1 MSFTKKIMERNKKGL
16 VKDADEVYDNVYPTI
31 ISKISSK
38 ASVKRQKVLKKFD
51 DEDKKNELVCN
62 FKSAYKTI
70 NDIIKG
76 DMLSCFE
83 DAISGKLESKAF
95 TNIDKSKCIYELLNS
110 VNIYFVN
117 SEMCGDKDKTSD
129 ERVIPSDTVWS
140 INLDKK
146 ELHKDIENEEFEKAN
161 IREKVE
167 AIRLG
172 CYKRDTERYFA
183 GEGSKSMNG
192 SVISSFDDVN
202 KHCSIFLWIDHI
214 YKTSNKYK
222 DNNISFEAL
231 LTFVLLHE
239 LMHLMMD
246 VFDEHEFGIKDEG
259 NFKDLGQLWQLY
271 GYFREESLANA
282 LALHLCDSRGNKAL
296 AYSIL
301 EHFVQNQ
308 TIPYQTGLLYKDLF
322 EKAVK
327 NWMKCKTG
335 KYLTKQLA
343 KEWLLEITE
352 EKPDPNNLR
361 RIEDEIEEI
370 LRDK

>member
-1 MSFTKKIMERNKKGL
+1 MFIVAIRKKSG
-16 VKDADEVYDNVYPTI
+16 KDLINSADEVYDNVYPTI

-76 DMLSCFE
+76 DILSCFE

-95 TNIDKSKCIYELLNS
+95 TNIDKSQYIYELLNS

-117 SEMCGDKDKTSD
+117 SEMCGDKTFD
-129 ERVIPSDTVWS
+129 ERVIPSDTVCS
-140 INLDKK
+140 IKLDKK
-146 ELHKDIENEEFEKAN
+146 ELHNKIENEEFEEAN
-161 IREKVE
+161 KREKVE
-167 AIRLG
+167 DVLLG

-259 NFKDLGQLWQLY
+259 NFKDLGQLY

-282 LALHLCDSRGNKAL
+282 LALHLCDSTGNEAL
-296 AYSIL
+296 VHSIL
-301 EHFVQNQ
+301 DHFVQNQ
-308 TIPYQTGLLYKDLF
+308 TIPYQTGWLYKNLF

-370 LRDK
+370 LPDK

>member
-1 MSFTKKIMERNKKGL
+1 MSFVKKTAG
-16 VKDADEVYDNVYPTI
+16 
-31 ISKISSK
+31 
-38 ASVKRQKVLKKFD
+38 
-51 DEDKKNELVCN
+51 KN
-62 FKSAYKTI
+62 TGGI
-70 NDIIKG
+70 
-76 DMLSCFE
+76 
-83 DAISGKLESKAF
+83 
-95 TNIDKSKCIYELLNS
+95 IDKSKPTLCAPIRISDINYNNINISNQEAVSRLSDIKDLLPVIESAFKTTDPIIQGDVLAKFEETIQLNLKRRGFDIKSGATCIYQLLNS
-110 VNIYFVN
+110 VNIYLVTHTL
-117 SEMCGDKDKTSD
+117 CGDKTSD
-129 ERVIPSDTVWS
+129 EREIPSDKVRS

-146 ELHKDIENEEFEKAN
+146 ELHNKIENEEFDKAN
-161 IREKVE
+161 EREEVE
-167 AIRLG
+167 AVLLG

-183 GEGSKSMNG
+183 GEGIKSVNG

-214 YKTSNKYK
+214 HDASN
-222 DNNISFEAL
+222 NHVSFEAL

-246 VFDEHEFGIKDEG
+246 VFDENEFGIIGEG
-259 NFKDLGQLWQLY
+259 NLKDLGQLY

-282 LALHLCDSRGNKAL
+282 LALHLCDSTRNKAL

>member
-1 MSFTKKIMERNKKGL
+1 MSFAKKIARKKTG
-16 VKDADEVYDNVYPTI
+16 EI
-31 ISKISSK
+31 I
-38 ASVKRQKVLKKFD
+38 D
-51 DEDKKNELVCN
+51 
-62 FKSAYKTI
+62 
-70 NDIIKG
+70 
-76 DMLSCFE
+76 
-83 DAISGKLESKAF
+83 ESKPTLCAPIRISDINYNNINISNQEAVSRLSDIKDLLPVIESAF
-95 TNIDKSKCIYELLNS
+95 KTTDPIIQGDVLAKFEETIQLNLKRRGFDIKSGATCIYQLLNS
-110 VNIYFVN
+110 VNIYLVTHTL
-117 SEMCGDKDKTSD
+117 CGDKTSD
-129 ERVIPSDTVWS
+129 EREIPSDKVRS

-146 ELHKDIENEEFEKAN
+146 ELHNKIENEEFDKAN
-161 IREKVE
+161 ERGEVE
-167 AIRLG
+167 AVLLG

-183 GEGSKSMNG
+183 GEGLKSMNG
-192 SVISSFDDVN
+192 SVISSFDDVS

-214 YKTSNKYK
+214 HDASN
-222 DNNISFEAL
+222 NHVSFEAL

-246 VFDEHEFGIKDEG
+246 VFDEKEFGIDGEG
-259 NFKDLGQLWQLY
+259 NFKDLGQLY

-282 LALHLCDSRGNKAL
+282 LALHLCDSTGNEAL

-352 EKPDPNNLR
+352 EKSDPNNLR

>member
-1 MSFTKKIMERNKKGL
+1 MSFVKKIAGKKTS
-16 VKDADEVYDNVYPTI
+16 EI
-31 ISKISSK
+31 
-38 ASVKRQKVLKKFD
+38 
-51 DEDKKNELVCN
+51 
-62 FKSAYKTI
+62 
-70 NDIIKG
+70 
-76 DMLSCFE
+76 
-83 DAISGKLESKAF
+83 
-95 TNIDKSKCIYELLNS
+95 IDKSKPTLCAPIRISDINYNNINISNQEAVSRLSDIKDLLPVIESAFKTTDSIIQGDVLAKFEETIQLNLKRRGFDIKSGATCIYQLLNS
-110 VNIYFVN
+110 VNIYLVTHTL
-117 SEMCGDKDKTSD
+117 CGDKTSD
-129 ERVIPSDTVWS
+129 EREIPSDKVRS

-146 ELHKDIENEEFEKAN
+146 ELHNKIENEEFDKAN
-161 IREKVE
+161 ERGEVE
-167 AIRLG
+167 AVLLG

-183 GEGSKSMNG
+183 GEGIKSVNG

-214 YKTSNKYK
+214 HDASN
-222 DNNISFEAL
+222 NHVSFEAL

-246 VFDEHEFGIKDEG
+246 VFDDNEFGIIGEG
-259 NFKDLGQLWQLY
+259 NLKDLGQLY

-282 LALHLCDSRGNKAL
+282 LALHLCDSKGNKAL

>member
-1 MSFTKKIMERNKKGL
+1 MSFVKKTAG
-16 VKDADEVYDNVYPTI
+16 
-31 ISKISSK
+31 
-38 ASVKRQKVLKKFD
+38 
-51 DEDKKNELVCN
+51 KN
-62 FKSAYKTI
+62 TGGI
-70 NDIIKG
+70 
-76 DMLSCFE
+76 
-83 DAISGKLESKAF
+83 
-95 TNIDKSKCIYELLNS
+95 IDKSKPTLCAPIRISDINYNNINISNQEAVSRLSDIKDLLPVIESAFKTTDPIIQGDVLAKFEETIQLNLKRRGFDIKSGATCIYQLLNS
-110 VNIYFVN
+110 VNIYLVTHTL
-117 SEMCGDKDKTSD
+117 CGDKTSD

-146 ELHKDIENEEFEKAN
+146 ELHKDIENKEFEKAN

-167 AIRLG
+167 AVRLG

-183 GEGSKSMNG
+183 GAGSNSTNG
-192 SVISSFDDVN
+192 SVISSFADVRE
-202 KHCSIFLWIDHI
+202 HCSIFLWIDHI
-214 YKTSNKYK
+214 YETSNKYK

-246 VFDEHEFGIKDEG
+246 VFDEHEFGIKDE
-259 NFKDLGQLWQLY
+259 DLGQLY

-282 LALHLCDSRGNKAL
+282 LALHLCDSKGNKAL

>member
-1 MSFTKKIMERNKKGL
+1 MSFTKKIKEKTI
-16 VKDADEVYDNVYPTI
+16 KDLINIADEVFDNVYPTI
-31 ISKISSK
+31 ISEISSK
-38 ASVKRQKVLKKFD
+38 ASVERQKVLKKFD
-51 DEDKKNELVCN
+51 DKDMVCN

-76 DMLSCFE
+76 DILSCFE

-95 TNIDKSKCIYELLNS
+95 TNIDKSQCIYELLNS

-117 SEMCGDKDKTSD
+117 SEMCGGKTFD

-146 ELHKDIENEEFEKAN
+146 ELHNKIENEEFEKAN

-167 AIRLG
+167 AVLLG

-192 SVISSFDDVN
+192 SVIRSFGDVS

-214 YKTSNKYK
+214 YETSNKYK

-246 VFDEHEFGIKDEG
+246 VFDENEFGIIGEG
-259 NFKDLGQLWQLY
+259 NLKDLGQLY

-327 NWMKCKTG
+327 NWMKCKTD

>member
-1 MSFTKKIMERNKKGL
+1 MSFVKKTAG
-16 VKDADEVYDNVYPTI
+16 
-31 ISKISSK
+31 
-38 ASVKRQKVLKKFD
+38 
-51 DEDKKNELVCN
+51 KNPG
-62 FKSAYKTI
+62 
-70 NDIIKG
+70 DIIDKAKLTLFVPIRISNINYNNINISNQEAVSSLSNIKDLLPVIESAFKTTDSIIQG
-76 DMLSCFE
+76 DALAKFE
-83 DAISGKLESKAF
+83 ETIQLNLERRGFDINSGA
-95 TNIDKSKCIYELLNS
+95 TCIYQLLNS
-110 VNIYFVN
+110 VNIYLVTHTL
-117 SEMCGDKDKTSD
+117 CGDKTDD
-129 ERVIPSDTVWS
+129 EKWVIPSDTVCS
-140 INLDKK
+140 IKLDKK
-146 ELHKDIENEEFEKAN
+146 ELHNKIENEEFEKAN
-161 IREKVE
+161 ERGEVE
-167 AIRLG
+167 AVLLG

-183 GEGSKSMNG
+183 GAGSNSTNG
-192 SVISSFDDVN
+192 SVISSFADVRE
-202 KHCSIFLWIDHI
+202 HCSIFLWIDHI
-214 YKTSNKYK
+214 YETSNKYK

-246 VFDEHEFGIKDEG
+246 VFDEKEFGIDGEG

-282 LALHLCDSRGNKAL
+282 LALHLCDSTGNEAL

>member
-129 ERVIPSDTVWS
+129 ERVIPSDTVCS
-140 INLDKK
+140 IKLDKK
-146 ELHKDIENEEFEKAN
+146 ELHNKIENEEFEKAN

-167 AIRLG
+167 AVLLG

-192 SVISSFDDVN
+192 SVIRSFGDVS

-214 YKTSNKYK
+214 YETSNKYK

>member
-1 MSFTKKIMERNKKGL
+1 MFIVAIRKKSG
-16 VKDADEVYDNVYPTI
+16 KDLINIADEVFDNVYPTI

-95 TNIDKSKCIYELLNS
+95 TNIDKSQYIYELLNS

-117 SEMCGDKDKTSD
+117 SEMCGDKTFD
-129 ERVIPSDTVWS
+129 ERVIPSDTVCS
-140 INLDKK
+140 IKLDKK
-146 ELHKDIENEEFEKAN
+146 ELHNKIENEEFEEAN
-161 IREKVE
+161 KREKVE
-167 AIRLG
+167 DVLLG

-192 SVISSFDDVN
+192 SVIRSFGDVS

-214 YKTSNKYK
+214 YETSNKYK

-246 VFDEHEFGIKDEG
+246 VFDEKEFGIDGEG
-259 NFKDLGQLWQLY
+259 NFKDLGQLY

-282 LALHLCDSRGNKAL
+282 LALHLCDSTRNEAL

-352 EKPDPNNLR
+352 EKSDPNNLR

>member
-1 MSFTKKIMERNKKGL
+1 MSFTKKIMERTKKGL
-16 VKDADEVYDNVYPTI
+16 VEGADEVYDNVYPTI
-31 ISKISSK
+31 ISEISSK
-38 ASVKRQKVLKKFD
+38 ASVERQKVLNKFD
-51 DEDKKNELVCN
+51 DKDEKNKLVCN
-62 FKSAYKTI
+62 FISAYKTI

-76 DMLSCFE
+76 DILSCFE

-95 TNIDKSKCIYELLNS
+95 TNIDKSQCIYELLNS

-117 SEMCGDKDKTSD
+117 SEMRRGKTSD

-167 AIRLG
+167 AVLLG

-192 SVISSFDDVN
+192 SVIRSFGDVS

-214 YKTSNKYK
+214 YETSNKYK

-259 NFKDLGQLWQLY
+259 NFKDLGQLY

-282 LALHLCDSRGNKAL
+282 LALHLCDSTRNEAF

>member
-1 MSFTKKIMERNKKGL
+1 MSFVKKTAG
-16 VKDADEVYDNVYPTI
+16 
-31 ISKISSK
+31 
-38 ASVKRQKVLKKFD
+38 
-51 DEDKKNELVCN
+51 KN
-62 FKSAYKTI
+62 TGGI
-70 NDIIKG
+70 
-76 DMLSCFE
+76 
-83 DAISGKLESKAF
+83 
-95 TNIDKSKCIYELLNS
+95 IDKSKPTLCAPIRISDINYNNINISNQEAVSRLSDIKDLLPVIESAFKTTDSIIQGDVLAKFEETIQLNLKRRGFDIKSGATCIYQLLNS
-110 VNIYFVN
+110 VNIYLVTHTL
-117 SEMCGDKDKTSD
+117 CGDKTSD
-129 ERVIPSDTVWS
+129 EREIPSDKVRS

-146 ELHKDIENEEFEKAN
+146 ELHNKIENEEFDKAN
-161 IREKVE
+161 ERGEVE
-167 AIRLG
+167 AVLLG

-183 GEGSKSMNG
+183 GEGLKSMNG

-259 NFKDLGQLWQLY
+259 NFKDLGQLY

-282 LALHLCDSRGNKAL
+282 LALHLCDSTRNEAF

-327 NWMKCKTG
+327 NWMKSKTG